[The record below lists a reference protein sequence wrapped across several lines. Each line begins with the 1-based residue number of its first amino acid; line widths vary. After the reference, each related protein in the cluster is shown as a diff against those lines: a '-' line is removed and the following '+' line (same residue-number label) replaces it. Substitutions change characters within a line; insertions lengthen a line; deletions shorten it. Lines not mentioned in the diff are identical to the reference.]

1 MQKEDSLSKL
11 FIDEKET
18 PAYLYLWTVGAWR
31 VSSLLFSLY
40 GSLFEKKEDSM
51 RTPHTYTRQS
61 LAYRLKRLR
70 FLDTFCCKEATR
82 PKVLTLFVIVIKVL
96 VLDEFK
102 VIIVKIFLDL
112 SLVICKDSQQLL
124 TKRTHAYRL
133 CPLQQRAN
141 RSRGRDTFKYCN
153 VGKFLVAFCKHTS
166 DLTFCK

>member
-1 MQKEDSLSKL
+1 
-11 FIDEKET
+11 
-18 PAYLYLWTVGAWR
+18 
-31 VSSLLFSLY
+31 
-40 GSLFEKKEDSM
+40 M

-124 TKRTHAYRL
+124 KREHMPTDYAVYCREQID
-133 CPLQQRAN
+133 QQAEIHL
-141 RSRGRDTFKYCN
+141 DT
-153 VGKFLVAFCKHTS
+153 VM
-166 DLTFCK
+166 